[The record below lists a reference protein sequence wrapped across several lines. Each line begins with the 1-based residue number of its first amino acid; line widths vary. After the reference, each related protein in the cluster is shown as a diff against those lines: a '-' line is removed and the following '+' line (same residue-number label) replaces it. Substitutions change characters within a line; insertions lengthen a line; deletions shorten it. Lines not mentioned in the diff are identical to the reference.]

1 MFSENY
7 SRQTALASVEKA
19 LDPNLNDHELATLAR
34 SEEAKVR
41 AAVAERPAMPLTTLL
56 KLAHDVSPVVRAGV
70 ARNPRVDIP
79 EDLHRELAG
88 DKSPEVV
95 YALIENPQVSDAII
109 GKLARQIHKE
119 YAVAARARL
128 SSKGGAARVLGR
140 FGIAASH

>member
-7 SRQTALASVEKA
+7 SRQTALASVQKA
-19 LDPNLNDHELATLAR
+19 LDPNLTDHELATLAR

-41 AAVAERPAMPLTTLL
+41 AAVAERPGMPLTTLL
-56 KLAHDVSPVVRAGV
+56 KLAQDPSPVVRAGV

-95 YALIENPQVSDAII
+95 YALIENPQVSDAVI

-119 YAVAARARL
+119 YAAAARARL
-128 SSKGGAARVLGR
+128 SSKGGASKVLGK